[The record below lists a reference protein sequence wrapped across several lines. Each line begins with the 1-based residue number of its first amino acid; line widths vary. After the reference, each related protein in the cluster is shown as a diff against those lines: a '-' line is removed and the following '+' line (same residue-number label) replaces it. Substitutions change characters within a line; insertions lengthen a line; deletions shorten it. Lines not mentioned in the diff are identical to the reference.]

1 MQSEGYE
8 GLGRPNSGT
17 MSHRSQECTDHRL
30 GILIL
35 SKPQSMQYWAGE
47 PCQSVGEP
55 LPDGT
60 SIYVFHTAGIHNYV
74 NTLP

>member
-1 MQSEGYE
+1 
-8 GLGRPNSGT
+8 
-17 MSHRSQECTDHRL
+17 MSHRGHLGKTSQEYTDHRL
-30 GILIL
+30 SILIL

-47 PCQSVGEP
+47 PRQSIGEP

-60 SIYVFHTAGIHNYV
+60 SIDVFHAAGIHNHV